1 MKIRNYYWLTIGLI
15 LLDQLSKIFV
25 ANSIE
30 FGAIIVVND
39 FFSWHHLRNYGAA
52 FSFLAEQDGWQR
64 YFFATISL
72 LVSGW
77 LLIWMHKTKP
87 SEKYKL
93 LALSLIL
100 AGAIGNLID
109 RIAYGFVID
118 FIDLHYQNFY
128 WPVFNGADIFIS
140 IGIFLLIIVD
150 WKKI

>member
-52 FSFLAEQDGWQR
+52 FSFLAEQGGWQR